1 MSTVHLE
8 TIEVIYYFENRIQE
22 GKQKAVRSVVIGIWE
37 GETKKGISCILLTP
51 LVYKWRPRRDLNS
64 CRRRERPVSWTWLD
78 DGDENSFADV
88 VGRVGLEPTTLCLKG
103 RYSTD

>member
-22 GKQKAVRSVVIGIWE
+22 RKQKAVWSVVIGIWE

-64 CRRRERPVSWTWLD
+64 CRRRERTILRALHLILRPSMSVEL
-78 DGDENSFADV
+78 
-88 VGRVGLEPTTLCLKG
+88 RLCDLKAV
-103 RYSTD
+103 